1 MSFPTLA
8 MGRPVIDVRRN
19 AVLHLVLVNLVGH
32 GRAGHA
38 RDRFLLLDQAAIAA
52 YGPKFFHLVR
62 QRMNEHRTIEFSA
75 AARDV
80 YPTFDLNGLSARYFV
95 VLKLIRVWI
104 RGGSSRSTAHF
115 NIDTDGRVG
124 CAVPLDVCHD

>member
-8 MGRPVIDVRRN
+8 VGRPVIDVRRN
-19 AVLHLVLVNLVGH
+19 AVLHLVLVNLVRH

-38 RDRFLLLDQAAIAA
+38 RDRFLLLHQAAIAA

-62 QRMNEHRTIEFSA
+62 QRVNEQGTVELSA

-80 YPTFDLNGLSARYFV
+80 YPTLDLNGLSARYFV
-95 VLKLIRVWI
+95 VLKLIRVGVG
-104 RGGSSRSTAHF
+104 RGTAGAATYLNF
-115 NIDTDGRVG
+115 NTNGGVRR
-124 CAVPLDVCHD
+124 AVAL